1 MSTNPIVSIIVPV
14 YNAEKTLGRCVN
26 SILSQTYSDY
36 ELLLIDDGSSDNSGY
51 ICDQYA
57 KEDKRIKVFHK
68 KNGGVGSVR
77 QLGLDKCSGIFI
89 QFIDSDDWIEKNCL
103 EESIRIAENKDADIV
118 INDFFINNNDTV
130 IRKRQEY
137 SGNLIED
144 FFAGRIFG
152 ALWNKLIK
160 VELVKKSGVSFSHGL
175 SFCEDLTF
183 LCELAIN
190 KKSIRIAM
198 NPEAY
203 YHYCVNTNSLT
214 KKTTENKLKNE
225 EQYVEVMARILPWKE
240 KSCFQSNYLSIA
252 WGYLKL
258 GLLSFN
264 EYKQKVSKVSL
275 KDNNVYLGK
284 RIILFISRTYI
295 GYTLITKLLKMLK

>member
-1 MSTNPIVSIIVPV
+1 MNNPKISVIVPV

-26 SILSQTYSDY
+26 SVLNQTYADY

-57 KEDKRIKVFHK
+57 KDDKRIKVFHK
-68 KNGGVGSVR
+68 KNGGISSAR
-77 QLGLDKCSGIFI
+77 KLGLDKCSGKFI
-89 QFIDSDDWIEKNCL
+89 QFIDSDDWIENKCL
-103 EESIRIAENKDADIV
+103 EGNIRIAENKDADIV

-130 IRKRQEY
+130 IRKRQDY

-160 VELVKKSGVSFSHGL
+160 AELVKKSGVSFCHGL

-198 NPEAY
+198 NPVAY

-225 EQYVEVMARILPWKE
+225 EQYIEVMTRILPWKE
-240 KSCFQSNYLSIA
+240 KVCFQSNYLSIA

-264 EYKQKVSKVSL
+264 EYKQKISKVSL
-275 KDNNVYLGK
+275 KDNNDIYIGK

-295 GYTLITKLLKMLK
+295 GYTLITKLFKMLK